1 MKNLQ
6 LALGI
11 NGAFSI
17 CTGIILI
24 AFSHS
29 ISQLFE
35 AESTTYFWLI
45 GTALV
50 LFSFGVFYMSLQKPI
65 HLIHVFTIILLDVGW
80 VIASISVISF
90 DLFDISYPGKF
101 AISVVALIVL
111 GFALHQS
118 YALSKVDTSRE
129 NSSRKTFRFTR
140 KVRSDR
146 NRAWEVIS
154 DLENYHNI
162 APNIDETHIVSG
174 EGEGMVRTC
183 SSGDH
188 SWSETCTEWKPGEQ
202 YTFLINTSAPDYP
215 YPLKYLRGTWGLNT
229 ISDSIVEI
237 EMVFEFEYK
246 HFIQSIIVHPFMGSW
261 FRKVCENLLDNWKQK
276 IEEQPNDMHLEM

>member
-24 AFSHS
+24 AFSHF
-29 ISQLFE
+29 ISQLFD

-45 GTALV
+45 GTGLV
-50 LFSFGVFYMSLQKPI
+50 LFSLVVFYVSRQKPI
-65 HLIHVFTIILLDVGW
+65 HLIHVFVIILLDIGW
-80 VIASISVISF
+80 VIASILVIGL
-90 DLFDISYPGKF
+90 DLFGISYPGKV
-101 AISVVALIVL
+101 AIFVVALIVL
-111 GFALHQS
+111 GFAFHQS
-118 YALSKVDTSRE
+118 YALSKVDTSRK
-129 NSSRKTFRFTR
+129 NSPRKTVRFTR

-146 NRAWEVIS
+146 SRAWEVIS
-154 DLENYHNI
+154 DLEDYHNI

-183 SSGDH
+183 SSGNH
-188 SWSETCTEWKPGEQ
+188 SWSETCTDWKPGEQ

-215 YPLKYLRGTWGLNT
+215 YPLKYLKGTWGVNT
-229 ISDSIVEI
+229 ISDSII
-237 EMVFEFEYK
+237 ELEMTFEFEYK

-261 FRKVCENLLDNWKQK
+261 FMSVCEDLLDNWKQE
-276 IEEQPNDMHLEM
+276 IEEQY